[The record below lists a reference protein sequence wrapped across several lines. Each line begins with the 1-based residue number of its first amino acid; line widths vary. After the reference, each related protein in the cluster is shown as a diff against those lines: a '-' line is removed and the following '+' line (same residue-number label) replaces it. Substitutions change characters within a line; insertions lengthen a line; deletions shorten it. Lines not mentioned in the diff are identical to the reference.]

1 MSDFEKLNWERVA
14 EILPRYSGEG
24 PRYTSYPTAP
34 VWKESYGPD
43 QFRAELGREDASEKD
58 GLALYVHVP
67 FCESLCHF
75 CACNKVITRKREP
88 AQRFLGVVEREV
100 AAVRTALRVPRA
112 ATQLHWGGGTPTFL
126 SPEQLVRLY
135 RGVTQA
141 FPMRESAE
149 VSIEV
154 DPRVTTQEQVAALA
168 SCGFNRISM
177 GVQDFDP
184 RVQQAIHREQSV
196 PQTGRLVEWS
206 RAAGFQ
212 SVNFD
217 LIYGLPYQTEA
228 SFANTLERVLEL
240 SPDRL
245 ALYSY
250 AHVSWLAKQQR
261 GFERHDLPEPARKL
275 RIFLG
280 AVRRLLE
287 AGYRYIGLDH
297 FAKPEDELSKALTDR
312 TLRRNFMGHTTQA
325 GTLLLGF
332 GPSAISELAGGYAQS
347 FRDLGPWEEAV
358 QAGGLATM
366 RGHVFT
372 PDDLER
378 RWVIGRIL
386 CHGELRAE
394 EFAAEV
400 GSSFR
405 ERFARELASLAPAV
419 ADGLLVLE
427 PDGSLRLTA
436 LGRLLVRNV
445 AMAFDAYLPE
455 QQRSGRPIFSR
466 TV

>member
-1 MSDFEKLNWERVA
+1 M
-14 EILPRYSGEG
+14 
-24 PRYTSYPTAP
+24 
-34 VWKESYGPD
+34 
-43 QFRAELGREDASEKD
+43 
-58 GLALYVHVP
+58 
-67 FCESLCHF
+67 
-75 CACNKVITRKREP
+75 
-88 AQRFLGVVEREV
+88 VEREI
-100 AAVRTALRVPRA
+100 AAVREALRVPRP

-126 SPEQLVRLY
+126 TPEQLVRLH
-135 RGVTQA
+135 RSVTGA
-141 FPMRESAE
+141 FPMRAGAE

-154 DPRVTTQEQVAALA
+154 DPRVTSQEQVAALA
-168 SCGFNRISM
+168 ACGFNRISM

-196 PQTGRLVEWS
+196 EQTGRLVEWS
-206 RAAGFQ
+206 RAARFE

-228 SFANTLERVLEL
+228 SFAETLSRVLEL
-240 SPDRL
+240 APDRL

-261 GFERHDLPEPARKL
+261 GFEKHDLPEPARKL
-275 RIFLG
+275 RIFLS

-297 FAKPEDELSKALTDR
+297 FAKPEDELSKALANR

-347 FRDLGPWEEAV
+347 FRDLAPWEEAV
-358 QAGGLATM
+358 LARGLATM
-366 RGHVFT
+366 RGHGFSR
-372 PDDLER
+372 DDLER

-386 CHGELRAE
+386 CHGELRAG
-394 EFAAEV
+394 EFAAEI
-400 GSSFR
+400 GGSFR
-405 ERFARELASLAPAV
+405 ERFARELGSLAPA
-419 ADGLLVLE
+419 ADDGLLQLE
-427 PDGSLRLTA
+427 PDGSLRLTP